1 MNKRIFTLVVGL
13 LFPFVL
19 FPSVFINEMMVKN
32 VSSHVNE
39 NFNFEGWVELYNSG
53 TEPVDLSNYFFSE
66 SSSDPTMWQFEGDM
80 TIAPNGYAVF
90 YFDELDT
97 LNHASFKLDSD
108 GGKLYLNDASG
119 NLVDAVSYPKPI
131 RNASY
136 GRVNDGEESFGYLLS
151 STILA
156 SNNGVKVASKQTAAP
171 VFSREGGFY
180 NAPVSVELTMKNGEP
195 AKIYYTTDGSEPTA
209 SSPVYSSPIQ
219 ISKVTPLRAV
229 AMIDGEVASTVSTA
243 TYFIGVD
250 DIPTNT
256 KIVSLS
262 TDRDY
267 VYGDSMGI
275 LVIGKNGLTVPS
287 KCGSTDRKANYMN
300 DWDRPCNFELFDED
314 NVSQVNQEVKI
325 GVFGAC
331 SRTKAIKSLKV
342 KANKTFGNNKID
354 YPIFS
359 EKPSLKWK
367 SVVLRNS
374 GNDFGRMLFRD
385 AFLQTLAVSGMDID
399 HQAYEPSVV
408 FLNGEYYGMLGIRER
423 TNKDFVY
430 SNYGLDEEEFCIEE
444 TQKKAV
450 ECNEFNELL
459 ELAKSDPNAPDFY
472 SKMDEIIDV
481 EEFLNYFM
489 TQIYYC
495 NQDWSEGNNKAWKRL
510 DGGKWRWILYDVDY
524 TTSLYGNYMQTNG
537 FSYAAKCGYFSRFI
551 KNSEVK
557 RRLMTK
563 FVAHAGTTFE
573 PQNVSYF
580 MDSMIANVEPEADYY
595 FDFLLKKKK
604 NEVSSWRDEAE
615 KVRNFVANR
624 KDYVMGHVK
633 DSLKLGQPLPIRIY
647 SDIEGSGFVLND
659 LENIHRKDFRSYY
672 FTGSEITV
680 EPIVPDGYRFKNWEV
695 RQETD
700 LLKTSDTWKYLYQ
713 KESVDPA
720 WKRADYVDSAWVAGA
735 APLGS
740 GLSYYHKT
748 TVSSSSSAGGGM
760 GGFPGGGLGG
770 IGGGGFGDWGG
781 GFGGFG
787 GSVNTTTYFRKE
799 IVIDDVS
806 VLGENLKC
814 LAHINDGAIIYVNGT
829 EVFRFN
835 LPDGQVDDTIPA
847 ILEMDSYATLRFDV
861 PRSLLNNGKNV
872 LAVELHSADGS
883 SSIVFDMSLF
893 DSQTGSVVTST
904 SNSFKYAASVNGE
917 LALKAVY
924 EKDPDWSPSDV
935 KLFINEV
942 CASNNQYVDEFREDD
957 DWIEIYNDG
966 TSPVD
971 LGGMYISDKRK
982 NLTRFQIPTGQPE
995 KTTVPAKGYLVIW
1008 ADADSS
1014 AQGPLHTNFKLSK
1027 SSSQT
1032 ISLSRM
1038 EDGELV
1044 VLDSIRYVNHV
1055 SGQTCSR
1062 FSYSGD
1068 GAWCITSRP
1077 TFAAK
1082 NAYFPVETEGAGGEE
1097 NGETTYDALAEA
1109 EGGAVQVY
1117 PNPAEDYLW
1126 FSFAEEESA
1135 IISISDVTGRVL
1147 VRKRVD
1153 TGESVYVGDLSRG
1166 TYIVDVKTEEKQFSV
1181 KIIKP

>member
-1 MNKRIFTLVVGL
+1 MNKRVFSLIVGL
-13 LFPFVL
+13 LCPLVL
-19 FPSVFINEMMVKN
+19 FSSVHINEMMVKN
-32 VSSHVNE
+32 VSSHINKE
-39 NFNFEGWVELYNSG
+39 FNFEGWVELYNSG
-53 TEPVDLSNYFFSE
+53 PDSVDLSNCFFSE
-66 SSSDPTMWQFEGDM
+66 SSSDPTMWQYEGDM
-80 TIAPNGYAVF
+80 IMAPNSYAVF

-97 LNHASFKLDSD
+97 LNHVGFKLDSD
-108 GGKLYLNDASG
+108 GGRLYLNDASG
-119 NLVDAVSYPKPI
+119 ELVDVVSYPEPL
-131 RNASY
+131 RNVSY
-136 GRVNDGEESFGYLLS
+136 GRVNDGEEKFGFFLT
-151 STILA
+151 STMLA
-156 SNNGVKVASKQTAAP
+156 SNNGVAVAQGQTVAP
-171 VFSREGGFY
+171 VFSLEGGVY
-180 NAPVSVELTMKNGEP
+180 NAPIAVEIKAQNGE
-195 AKIYYTTDGSEPTA
+195 AKIYYTTDGSEPTT
-209 SSPVYSSPIQ
+209 SSLLYSEPVQ
-219 ISKVTPLRAV
+219 ISKVTPLRAIAV
-229 AMIDGEVASTVSTA
+229 VDGEVTSLVSTA
-243 TYFIGVD
+243 TYFVGID
-250 DIPTNT
+250 DIPIST
-256 KIVSLS
+256 KIVSLA
-262 TDRDY
+262 TDDDY
-267 VYGDSMGI
+267 VHGDSIGI
-275 LVIGKNGLTVPS
+275 LVVGKNGLPVPS
-287 KCGSTDRKANYMN
+287 RCSSRDGKANYMN

-314 NVSQVNQEVKI
+314 NLSQVNQEVKI

-342 KANKTFGNNKID
+342 KANKTFGNNKLD
-354 YPIFS
+354 YSIFS

-367 SVVLRNS
+367 SLVLRNS

-444 TQKKAV
+444 TQKEAV
-450 ECNEFNELL
+450 ECDEFNEIL
-459 ELAKSDPNAPDFY
+459 ELAKLADQNAPDFF
-472 SKMDEIIDV
+472 SKFDEVVDV
-481 EEFLNYFM
+481 DEFLNYFM

-495 NQDWSEGNNKAWKRL
+495 NQDWSAGNNKVWKRL
-510 DGGKWRWILYDVDY
+510 DGGKWRWIMYDVDY
-524 TTSLYGNYMQTNG
+524 TASLYGNYMQSNG
-537 FSYAAKCGYFSRFI
+537 FSYAARCGYFSNFI
-551 KNSEVK
+551 KNDEVK

-563 FVAHAGTTFE
+563 FVSHAGTTFE
-573 PQNVSYF
+573 SRNVSYI
-580 MDSMIANVEPEADYY
+580 MDSMIANVENEADFY
-595 FDFLLKKKK
+595 FDHLLEIKK
-604 NEVSSWRDEAE
+604 NEVSSWRDETE
-615 KVRNFVANR
+615 KVRNFVVNR
-624 KDYVMGHVK
+624 KDYVMEHVK

-659 LENIHRKDFRSYY
+659 LENIHIKDFRSFY

-680 EPIVPDGYRFKNWEV
+680 EPIVPDGYLFKNWEV

-700 LLKTSDTWKYLYQ
+700 LLKTNDSWKYLYQ
-713 KESVDPA
+713 TSSVDPA
-720 WKRADYVDSAWVAGA
+720 WKSVDFVDAEWKSGE

-740 GLSYYHKT
+740 GVSYYHKT
-748 TVSSSSSAGGGM
+748 SVSGSGGG
-760 GGFPGGGLGG
+760 
-770 IGGGGFGDWGG
+770 WGG
-781 GFGGFG
+781 GWG
-787 GSVNTTTYFRKE
+787 GSWGGSSLNTTTYFRKE

-806 VLGENLKC
+806 ALGESLQC
-814 LAHINDGAIIYVNGT
+814 LAHINDGAIIYVNGS
-829 EVFRFN
+829 EVYRFN

-847 ILEMDSYATLRFDV
+847 ILEMDSYATLRFDL
-861 PRSLLNNGKNV
+861 PRSAFSNGKNV
-872 LAVELHSADGS
+872 IAVELHNSDGS

-893 DSQTGSVVTST
+893 DSKTGSSVIST
-904 SNSFKYAASVNGE
+904 SDARKYVANVADE
-917 LALKAVY
+917 LVLKAVY

-942 CASNNQYVDEFREDD
+942 CASNKQYVDEFREDD

-1038 EDGELV
+1038 EDGEIV
-1044 VLDSIRYVNHV
+1044 VLDSIRYVSHV
-1055 SGQTCSR
+1055 SGQTFSR

-1082 NAYFPVETEGAGGEE
+1082 NAYFPVETEEAGGEG
-1097 NGETTYDALAEA
+1097 NGEATYDALAEA

-1135 IISISDVTGRVL
+1135 MISISDMTGRVL

-1166 TYIVDVKTEEKQFSV
+1166 TYIVDVKIEEKQFSV